1 LLQDAQYG
9 ALSSHTG
16 FTGAETSHNPNRTM
30 TRTPSTRTVLKTLRE
45 AGFPM
50 DAIIEQGRGTVE
62 IGYLTEGRVQWS
74 DRERTHQAAEVAS
87 ELLGW
92 GWWGTGYG
100 SCIVDFNHRYDDPTR
115 ELIRN
120 NMD

>member
-1 LLQDAQYG
+1 
-9 ALSSHTG
+9 
-16 FTGAETSHNPNRTM
+16 M
-30 TRTPSTRTVLKTLRE
+30 TRTPSTRTVLKKLRD

-50 DAIIEQGRGTVE
+50 DAIIEQGRGRIE
-62 IGYLTEGRVQWS
+62 IGYLNPETGHVDWA
-74 DRERTHQAAEVAS
+74 DRQRTQLAATVAS

-92 GWWGTGYG
+92 DWYGTGYG
-100 SCIVDFNHRYDDPTR
+100 SCWLDASHRSNDATR

>member
-1 LLQDAQYG
+1 
-9 ALSSHTG
+9 
-16 FTGAETSHNPNRTM
+16 M

-50 DAIIEQGRGTVE
+50 DAIIEQGRGRIE
-62 IGYLTEGRVQWS
+62 IGYLTAETGRVEWA
-74 DRERTHQAAEVAS
+74 DRKRSQQAANVAS

-92 GWWGTGYG
+92 DWYGTGYG
-100 SCIVDFNHRYDDPTR
+100 SCWLDASYRYDDPTR

>member
-1 LLQDAQYG
+1 MA
-9 ALSSHTG
+9 
-16 FTGAETSHNPNRTM
+16 
-30 TRTPSTRTVLKTLRE
+30 RTPSTRTVLKQLRE

-50 DAIIEQGRGTVE
+50 EAIIEQGRGTVE
-62 IGYLTEGRVQWS
+62 IGYLTEGRVEWA
-74 DRERTHQAAEVAS
+74 DRTRTHQAAEVAS
-87 ELLGW
+87 EILGW

-100 SCIVDFNHRYDDPTR
+100 SCIVDFKHDPTDATR